1 MLRVSKLRKAE
12 GFTLIELMIVVAII
26 GILAAIAIPNF
37 IRFQL
42 RSRAGEGKIN
52 LAAIRTAE
60 ESYIAEFGRYVPFV
74 STPQAIGVI
83 GFGAVGSQKVAWVP
97 CPIPVLPASPGHCI
111 IGWQPDGPTYYNY
124 VANTDPTNTSFT
136 VHGESDIDA
145 EGTVNY
151 WGFERANAAGIV
163 TAPAGNPACAVGS
176 VLDMTQDPP
185 VPAMNIVGPCQFGM
199 GSTVF

>member
-60 ESYIAEFGRYVPFV
+60 EAYLAEFGRYVPFV
-74 STPQAIGVI
+74 STPQATGVI
-83 GFGAVGSQKVAWVP
+83 GFGGVGSQKVAWVA

-124 VANTDPTNTSFT
+124 IAATDPTNTSFT
-136 VHGESDIDA
+136 AHGESDIDA

-151 WGFERANAAGIV
+151 WGFERQNAAGVV
-163 TAPAGNPACAVGS
+163 TAPAANPVCPVGS

-185 VPAMNIVGPCQFGM
+185 VGAANIVGPCQFGM

>member
-1 MLRVSKLRKAE
+1 MLRVKNLHSRE

-60 ESYIAEFGRYVPFV
+60 EAYLAEFGRYVPFV
-74 STPQAIGVI
+74 STPQAVGVI
-83 GFGAVGSQKVAWVP
+83 GTGGIGSVKAAWVA
-97 CPIPVLPASPGHCI
+97 CPIPVVPASPGHCI
-111 IGWQPDGPTYYNY
+111 IGWQPDGPTYFNY
-124 VANTDPTNTSFT
+124 VAGTDPTATSFVVT
-136 VHGESDIDA
+136 SESDIDA

-151 WGFERANAAGIV
+151 WGFERANAAGVV
-163 TAPAGNPACAVGS
+163 TAASANPACAVGS
-176 VLDMTQDPP
+176 VLDMSANPP
-185 VPAMNIVGPCQFGM
+185 VPSANLVGPCAFGM

>member
-1 MLRVSKLRKAE
+1 MLRRLKKNE

-60 ESYIAEFGRYVPFV
+60 EAYLAEFGRYVAFV
-74 STPQAIGVI
+74 STPQAIGTI
-83 GFGAVGSQKVAWVP
+83 GTGGVGSTKFAWAA
-97 CPIPVLPASPGHCI
+97 CPNPVVPASPGHCI
-111 IGWQPDGPTYYNY
+111 IGWAPDGPTYYNY
-124 VANTDPTNTSFT
+124 VVATNATANSFSASS
-136 VHGESDIDA
+136 ESDIDA
-145 EGTVNY
+145 DGTVNY
-151 WGFERANAAGIV
+151 WGFERTNTLGVV
-163 TAPAGNPACAVGS
+163 TAAASNPACAIGA
-176 VLDMTQDPP
+176 VLDMSITPP
-185 VPAMNIVGPCQFGM
+185 VAAANMVGPCAFGM